1 MSTEFRNDSGVQF
14 SNLGLT
20 TAIVGATGLITL
32 YDSSTGQTT
41 SASFQGNNLNYVL
54 GSEMVFT
61 YPGTAYTTM
70 VGSVLSLTTQSN
82 RIVEITAISGGSQT
96 TIGIR
101 GATLAG
107 NFCVFRFMRGPST
120 ILGDYPMGGYSPGN
134 ASDEFYIPPTALRAF
149 DFSPPAGAATYL
161 IQMKV
166 GTAGLS
172 LLIDVSGLKAFVR
185 QI

>member
-1 MSTEFRNDSGVQF
+1 MSTEFRNDSAVQF
-14 SNLGLT
+14 ANLGLT
-20 TAIVGATGLITL
+20 TSVVGATGLITL
-32 YDSSTGQTT
+32 YDSATGETT

-54 GSEMVFT
+54 GSEMSFS
-61 YPGTAYTTM
+61 YAGTGYTTM
-70 VGSVLSLTTQSN
+70 VGSILSLTTQSN

-107 NFCVFRFMRGPST
+107 NFCEFRFMRGPST
-120 ILGDYPMGGYSPGN
+120 VIGDYPMGGYINGN
-134 ASDEFYIPPTALRAF
+134 ASDDLYIPPTALRAF

-166 GTAGLS
+166 GNVGLS
-172 LLIDVSGLKAFVR
+172 VLIEVSGLKAFVR